1 MVLRKFRDNV
11 LLQSRPGTAFV
22 DFYYKYSPPIA
33 DFIAKNEIL
42 RTLVRFAL
50 TPLIVAVKYP
60 LLALV
65 CFLFMVIGLYRV
77 FCKRV
82 RQQSVVA

>member
-33 DFIAKNEIL
+33 DFIAKMKSCAHWFDL
-42 RTLVRFAL
+42 R
-50 TPLIVAVKYP
+50 
-60 LLALV
+60 
-65 CFLFMVIGLYRV
+65 
-77 FCKRV
+77 
-82 RQQSVVA
+82 